1 MRKDKTLILFT
12 YTPIIV
18 LLVFF
23 IFPLFTFL
31 KYVPLVDW
39 SIFTTNYYIS
49 VPRGEGIK
57 ILHFGK
63 FLIVKVVG
71 YDFGIIGNSLV
82 NAITVTIIAS
92 IMGTAIAI
100 AVSLYN
106 FPGRRLLAV
115 LASIPLLITP
125 FVGTYVVKLFF
136 GPSLIGNTLSYFLQ
150 HLTEPFGFKLR
161 LEFDG
166 LAGVSLAQILAFYP
180 IVFVNVMATIAAID
194 ASLIEQALNLGAS
207 GFTLIRRVLLP
218 LLMPGILAGATLVFI
233 LALEDISAPIIFNF
247 KNIMSYQVYYFFQTH
262 GVGDEVT
269 VAAISFL
276 MLIFASIPLI
286 VVRKYLSLKYTK
298 KLVRGTPRQVERT
311 KMGRRGLL
319 IVYLILFPF
328 VIIST
333 IPQVGTLILAFS
345 SKWTGPLPTPLP
357 PERIF
362 ANFETIIDMA
372 GVLRSIYNSIRYL
385 IFAIMGIA
393 VIGFMAGYSAARAKI
408 PGSGLL
414 DILASLPIAIPGLVV
429 AFSYFIYFKTF
440 FGNTILDPILFPGTV
455 LTIALMIRKMPFTV
469 RALFSTLLQIPEEL
483 EESALSLGSTRLKV
497 IRKIVLP
504 LAKRGFIAGLL
515 LSAIYILSEVSTSV
529 TIGALKGTIISAD
542 HAGPITFAILSLTT
556 QGSIAAGETQPQ
568 AKAAALATILMA
580 LEAGVLLVSTRLT
593 KRISIA
599 A

>member
-1 MRKDKTLILFT
+1 MKDKVLIIFTYVPILILILFF
-12 YTPIIV
+12 
-18 LLVFF
+18 LL
-23 IFPLFTFL
+23 PLFTFL
-31 KYVPLVDW
+31 RYVPLVDW
-39 SIFTTNYYIS
+39 SIFTTSYYLS
-49 VPRGEGIK
+49 VPRGEGVK

-63 FLIVKVVG
+63 ILVVKVVG
-71 YDFGIIGNSLV
+71 YDFGVIGNSLV
-82 NAITVTIIAS
+82 NAIIVTTIAS
-92 IMGTAIAI
+92 IIGTALAIAI
-100 AVSLYN
+100 SLYN
-106 FPGRRLLAV
+106 FPGRRILAV
-115 LASIPLLITP
+115 LASVPLLITP
-125 FVGTYVVKLFF
+125 FVGTYVVRLFF
-136 GPSLIGNTLSYFLQ
+136 GPSLIGNTLSYLIQ
-150 HLTEPFGFKLR
+150 HLTEPFGFKIR

-166 LAGVSLAQILAFYP
+166 LAGVTLAQALAFYP
-180 IVFVNVMATIAAID
+180 IVFVNVMATMAAID

-207 GFTLIRRVLLP
+207 GPTLIRRVLLP

-262 GVGDEVT
+262 GVGDEAT

-276 MLIFASIPLI
+276 MLIFAAIPLI

-298 KLVRGTPRQVERT
+298 KLVRGTPRQVERS
-311 KMGRRGLL
+311 KLGKKGLL
-319 IVYLILFPF
+319 IVYLVLFPF
-328 VIIST
+328 VAIST
-333 IPQVGTLILAFS
+333 IPQVGTLLLAFS
-345 SKWTGPLPTPLP
+345 SKWVGPLPTLLP
-357 PERIF
+357 PDRVFSNFVTIF
-362 ANFETIIDMA
+362 DMA
-372 GVLRSIYNSIRYL
+372 GVVRSIYNSIRYL
-385 IFAIMGIA
+385 IFAIIGIA
-393 VIGFMAGYSAARAKI
+393 IVGFMAGYSAARAKI

-440 FGNTILDPILFPGTV
+440 FSNTILDPILFPGVV

-483 EESALSLGSTRLKV
+483 EESALSLGSKRLKV

-504 LAKRGFIAGLL
+504 LAKRGFVAGLL
-515 LSAIYILSEVSTSV
+515 LSSIYILSEVSTSV

-568 AKAAALATILMA
+568 AKAAALATILMI
-580 LEAGVLLVSTRLT
+580 LEASVLLISTKLT
-593 KRISIA
+593 KRLSIA